1 MPCAICKEDGHNRRT
16 CQWAPSIRKNLDKE
30 AKPFC
35 GIKIQPQDEPPICVI
50 CLDHVERARTIL
62 ECGHTYCTTCFSQ
75 HIIISNKCPQCRH
88 IIMREELPY
97 VRDFEFIFVYSVDT
111 YITSVRGRPTN
122 LWKQELSGILLL
134 NIVSHLSRVNMRT
147 PPPYDDDGN
156 TSEWLIQLIVEG
168 IELISGPLIN
178 EYIISPQQSGDSDDI
193 TINSDS
199 YPQLNNM
206 AINGIDLNQLFEA
219 EVNNLVNNNSGGGP
233 AINVDERAMDINFDI
248 S

>member
-1 MPCAICKEDGHNRRT
+1 
-16 CQWAPSIRKNLDKE
+16 
-30 AKPFC
+30 
-35 GIKIQPQDEPPICVI
+35 
-50 CLDHVERARTIL
+50 
-62 ECGHTYCTTCFSQ
+62 
-75 HIIISNKCPQCRH
+75 
-88 IIMREELPY
+88 
-97 VRDFEFIFVYSVDT
+97 
-111 YITSVRGRPTN
+111 
-122 LWKQELSGILLL
+122 
-134 NIVSHLSRVNMRT
+134 MRT

-168 IELISGPLIN
+168 IELISGPLVN

-206 AINGIDLNQLFEA
+206 AINGIDLSQLFEA